1 MTNSILDCFRGYF
14 QRVGGGG
21 RYSVPRLAPVIL
33 GMSLIALLGA
43 LVGWFGA
50 QKLSINKPAAISRQI
65 QQAQVMEK
73 PCGETP
79 AEARTRGCYLDVIS
93 FCWLPERCYDAELSQ
108 HLTG

>member
-1 MTNSILDCFRGYF
+1 MTNSIPDRFRDVF

-21 RYSVPRLAPVIL
+21 RYSVPRLVPVIL
-33 GMSLIALLGA
+33 GMSLIALLDA

-50 QKLSINKPAAISRQI
+50 QKLSINKLAAISRQI

-79 AEARTRGCYLDVIS
+79 ADVIS
-93 FCWLPERCYDAELSQ
+93 FCWLPEARSAATTPSCRSA
-108 HLTG
+108 